1 MRSNGTRAAATAGKI
16 ARTFIGAGLIDTL
29 DIAIIGGGPAG
40 LMAAE
45 TARNAGF
52 SVCVFERMG
61 SAGRKFLIAG
71 KGGLNLTHSEPQS
84 AFLSRYSHAK
94 TQVQHWLADFD
105 SGALRAWAAELGI
118 PTIIGSSGR
127 VFPHDL
133 KAAPLMRGWLKRLRT
148 QGVTFVYGQ
157 KCVAL
162 QPNTLTLNTLAPN
175 TENTRDFALT
185 FVNDQGMH
193 STYRAKSVV
202 LAMGGGSWGKLGS
215 DGSWVG
221 MLRALGMRVEELQ
234 PSNCGFTA
242 AWSDALLRH
251 SGAPIKSISAHVSGA
266 CTPIRGEAMLSS
278 YGLEGSLVYA
288 LSSALRAQIL
298 GNGNAQ
304 LVLDLAP
311 DLSTTQLTAGL
322 HNARASLSLSEK
334 LKRVAKLSPV
344 KLALFYEGIS
354 AEIRADLDKVAQ
366 RVKALTLQ
374 FDGMRPIDEA
384 ISTAGGVDCT
394 QLTQN
399 LMVPNIP
406 GLFCAGEMLNWDAPT
421 GGYLLNACFASGKCA
436 GKGAVAWLIEA
447 TKRC

>member
-1 MRSNGTRAAATAGKI
+1 MMTKPI
-16 ARTFIGAGLIDTL
+16 

-45 TARNAGF
+45 TARNAGL

-71 KGGLNLTHSEPQS
+71 KGGLNLTHSEAQP
-84 AFLSRYSHAK
+84 AFVARYSHAQS
-94 TQVQHWLADFD
+94 QVKHWLADFD
-105 SGALRAWAAELGI
+105 SDALRTWAADLGV

-133 KAAPLMRGWLKRLRT
+133 KAAPLMRGWLKRLRL

-157 KCVAL
+157 KCVAI
-162 QPNTLTLNTLAPN
+162 APN
-175 TENTRDFALT
+175 AAHEFGLDFID
-185 FVNDQGMH
+185 DQGTH
-193 STYRAKSVV
+193 SRFSAKSVV
-202 LAMGGGSWGKLGS
+202 LAMGGGSWAKLGS
-215 DGSWVG
+215 DGSWVE
-221 MLRALGMRVEELQ
+221 MLCKLGIAIEELQ
-234 PSNCGFTA
+234 PSNCGFTTI
-242 AWSDALLRH
+242 WSDALKRFA
-251 SGAPIKSISAHVSGA
+251 GQPIKSIEAFVADAKGA
-266 CTPIRGEAMLSS
+266 APIRGEAMLTD
-278 YGLEGSLVYA
+278 YGLEGSVVYA
-288 LSSALRAQIL
+288 LSSVLRTQIL
-298 GNGNAQ
+298 KNGIAK

-311 DLSTTQLTAGL
+311 DQSEALLKTGL

-344 KLALFYEGIS
+344 KLALFYENIS
-354 AEIRADLDKVAQ
+354 PEIRADLDKVAQ
-366 RVKALTLQ
+366 RVKALALR

-394 QLTQN
+394 QLTAD
-399 LMVPNIP
+399 LMAPHIP

-436 GKGAVAWLIEA
+436 GQAAAAWLHREN
-447 TKRC
+447 